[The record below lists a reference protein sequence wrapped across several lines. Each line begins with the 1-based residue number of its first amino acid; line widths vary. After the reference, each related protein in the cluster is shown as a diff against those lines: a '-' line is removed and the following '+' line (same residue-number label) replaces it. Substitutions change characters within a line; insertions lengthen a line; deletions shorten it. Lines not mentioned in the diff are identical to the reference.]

1 MPSCLT
7 SVVTT
12 ESVLVWGLE
21 ELSTLRLKIAGS
33 KTSSVPDVTSHN
45 SSVIGRHG
53 SVPTIEV

>member
-1 MPSCLT
+1 MPSCVT

-12 ESVLVWGLE
+12 ESVLVCGLE
-21 ELSTLRLKIAGS
+21 ELSTLRLKIEVS
-33 KTSSVPDVTSHN
+33 KASSAPDVTSHN